1 MNTNLETSYKPM
13 KRLKSLYECKNIS
26 FLLMPIAPMLFAW
39 QKFEDTLRNITIY
52 SQRKEL
58 KRYIPKIR

>member
-1 MNTNLETSYKPM
+1 
-13 KRLKSLYECKNIS
+13 
-26 FLLMPIAPMLFAW
+26 MPIAPMLFAW

-58 KRYIPKIR
+58 KRYIPKIRWAYTIYEYKGEIAFSKNIRIS